1 MRDLFVQIRIKQ
13 YQKRKAISLMTLSRD
28 LWHEK
33 CLVSTSIGWKWIFKQ
48 SMLADIWI
56 TSPATIILL
65 ITSGTHFGLIL
76 WKYTNINLRV
86 INSSN
91 SSIAGTGTLGVPFAV
106 MQGGYMSLVAI
117 VVISLIT
124 NYTGKLIIECLYEKP
139 FNDQGTRGVRLR
151 NSYALI
157 GNTDF
162 AVKNNL

>member
-1 MRDLFVQIRIKQ
+1 MNVSGVIFFLPLEPKKQRSKKKKKKRLISGYLAAIR
-13 YQKRKAISLMTLSRD
+13 M
-28 LWHEK
+28 
-33 CLVSTSIGWKWIFKQ
+33 
-48 SMLADIWI
+48 

>member
-1 MRDLFVQIRIKQ
+1 MK
-13 YQKRKAISLMTLSRD
+13 
-28 LWHEK
+28 K
-33 CLVSTSIGWKWIFKQ
+33 CLVSTSFGWKWIFKQ

-162 AVKNNL
+162 AVKITCKIMDSCKN